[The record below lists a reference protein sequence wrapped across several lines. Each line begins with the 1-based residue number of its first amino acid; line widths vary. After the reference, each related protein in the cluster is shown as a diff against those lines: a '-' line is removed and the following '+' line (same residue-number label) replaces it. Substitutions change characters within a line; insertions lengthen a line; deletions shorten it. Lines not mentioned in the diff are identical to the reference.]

1 MSLSEKALLLKD
13 DFDGV
18 YDKGYDKGYSWG
30 EEVGYHNGLAKGEE
44 VGYQNGYSMGYSEGN
59 DEGYARGRTTGIEMG
74 KQAEYDAFWDSY
86 QNKGANKQS
95 VYGSMFFGEAWND
108 ATFKPKYDIKL
119 NNTHSAGKTFYR
131 NAVTN
136 IYQVLTNKGLKIIIG
151 EGCKDAQSM
160 FELCDTREIPPIETS
175 HVTNFNYYAAS
186 DGRNVLHTIHE
197 LDMSSATT
205 AIRPFNKQGALTNI
219 TFKGVIPISLDI
231 QHSPLSV
238 ASLKNIINHLKNYSG
253 TDKEFAYTVTFKS
266 SAFAEL
272 EKEGATSP
280 NGNTWAEYIDDLKW
294 NLVKA

>member
-1 MSLSEKALLLKD
+1 MENSTKELLTAIAENQPKIKAQG
-13 DFDGV
+13 F
-18 YDKGYDKGYSWG
+18 
-30 EEVGYHNGLAKGEE
+30 EE
-44 VGYQNGYSMGYSEGN
+44 
-59 DEGYARGRTTGIEMG
+59 G

-119 NNTHSAGKTFYR
+119 NNTQSAGKTFYR

-231 QHSPLSV
+231 QHSPLSP
-238 ASLKNIINHLKNYSG
+238 ASFKSIIKHLKDYHG
-253 TDKEFAYTVTFKS
+253 TDKDSVYTLTFKG
-266 SAFAEL
+266 SAWDVFANS
-272 EKEGATSP
+272 GF
-280 NGNTWAEYIDDLKW
+280 DDDDYAWIESKYNVPKDEFISLGVGWRDIVLGLGW
-294 NLVKA
+294 NLVFA